1 MENNLLNDYNVSTL
15 CEICQNACGGCSWS
29 EGGVQKPVE
38 GWDAIRNDLYVNH
51 GTVSKPIVFFEESY
65 IVLDCPQ
72 YVPDKFADRYPF
84 NRDAA
89 ERRARIRIAMAEK
102 MKGLETCDM

>member
-1 MENNLLNDYNVSTL
+1 MKEYKNGMNDYTVSTL

-29 EGGVQKPVE
+29 ERGVQKPVE

-51 GTVSKPIVFFEESY
+51 GTVGKPISFLDESY

-72 YVPDKFADRYPF
+72 CVPDKFAKRYPF
-84 NRDAA
+84 DRETA
-89 ERRARIRIAMAEK
+89 ERRARIRIAMAERAK
-102 MKGLETCDM
+102 SSCDT